1 MEGEKFILLTKDNPN
16 KTKTDTHTQYKQTH
30 MSTNIIQD
38 KMKQLKHES
47 KTLEEGNRVSPPGA
61 EEDQNENYS
70 QASQLDDEDRM

>member
-1 MEGEKFILLTKDNPN
+1 
-16 KTKTDTHTQYKQTH
+16 

-61 EEDQNENYS
+61 EVDQNENYS